1 MVTPIQH
8 HDWLA
13 LIEISGPFLAV
24 PVLKEAFPQGLEELD
39 GTKRKRFRQAY
50 EEWREALETDD
61 PQFDELH
68 AAWID
73 EVLARGLEL
82 DEDDKG
88 DVLKRADWCAANLSA
103 AMPEHG
109 AMLAP
114 DLAVIDEQRGSKP
127 LMLIHTY
134 GQDVDL
140 DAALRLDGWAAT
152 PADRMVQLCRA
163 TGCRLGLVTNG
174 ERWMLVDAPVG
185 AVTTFASWY
194 ARIWSQEPITL
205 QAFVHLLGVR
215 RFFVDEAE
223 QLPALFDRS
232 LKYQDEVT
240 DALGEQVRRAVEVL
254 IQSLDKADQDR
265 DRELLRDV
273 KEPELYE
280 AALTVMMRLVFLLSA
295 EERGLLLLGDE
306 RYEANY
312 ALSTLRMQLRKES
325 EEILER
331 RWDAWSRLLAIFRAV
346 FGGIE
351 HENLRLP
358 ALGGSLFDPDRF
370 PFLEGR
376 AKGSNW
382 RTDTAK
388 PLPIDNRT
396 VLLLLEAIQ
405 QFEGRTLS
413 YRALDVEQIGYVYE
427 GLLERTVK
435 RTAEVTL
442 ELDGTKNAKAP
453 WVKLTDLESAR
464 LDGAQRLAE
473 LLQERSGSSASRV
486 RNDLAKPVDDTLV
499 DRLLAACHGDT
510 SLRNRI
516 KPFAHLVRTDPWGY
530 PLVYSA
536 GAFIVTTGSDRRE
549 TGTHYTPKSLTEAI
563 ITETLTPIAYVGP
576 VEGTPREQ
584 WVLKSLAELLDL
596 KICDPAMGSGAFL
609 VQACRW
615 LADRLVEAWSLAE
628 GSGKT
633 VSVDGEVLDSPGTKE
648 LLPRDTE
655 ARTVIARRLIA
666 ERCLY
671 GVDLNPLAV
680 ELAKLSIWLVTLA
693 KGRPFGFLDHNLR
706 CGDSLLGIHRLDQLT
721 ELSMTPTGKG
731 QQRLFG
737 QNIERA
743 VLEAIELRQRL
754 RKKPIRD
761 IHDVE
766 AMATLDANA
775 RQKLEVPEHIA
786 DAFIGEVFAMGGNGA
801 GLEDGLAS
809 LTIQAG
815 QAVEGDRNALALMHR
830 RSVASLSTDL
840 PADKHSRRPFHWPLE
855 FPEVFARDRAGFD
868 VLVGNPPFKRGKD
881 LSGIFGSTY
890 REWLVQQVAS
900 NRRGSADLVVYFFLR
915 ANQILRESGCFGLLA
930 TNTIAEGDTRQVG
943 LEPLLAAGNCIYQAH
958 PNEPW
963 PGAAAVMV
971 SRVHMHKGQWNGP
984 VRLGSADVPIISA
997 FLSAIN
1003 DWSPKPLAE
1012 NSGRSYQGS
1021 NILGLGFTMS
1031 EHDARA
1037 LIEQDK
1043 RLEDVLFPYM
1053 IGEDLTS
1060 SPQQR
1065 ASRWVIN
1072 FWDWPLDRSASGRWE
1087 GASEEARAK
1096 WLKELRVPRDFPCKV
1111 AADFPDLLSI
1121 VEETVKPERAEKKRK
1136 QYRDIWWQFAE
1147 KQKALYAALGAGKF
1161 LSRELDGER
1170 SSATPSTH
1178 ALCQVMISKYL
1189 AISMVP
1195 TSIVFSHRLVVFTV
1209 DAETFFSLLQS
1220 SIHEVWARKYGGTL
1234 ETRMSYTPS
1243 DAFGTF
1249 PFPSKV
1255 DAFGAVGHRFHELR
1269 NSVMRDRDIGMTALY
1284 NQFHQPS
1291 AQSVALTELRDL
1303 QREMDATV
1311 AHAYGWDDLDL
1322 EHGFH
1327 EVPYLPEKDRVRF
1340 TISETARVE
1349 VLRRLSEL
1357 NRQRYEE
1364 EVTAGLHNGKTTGTG
1379 SRKPRVTSSEN
1390 KPSRQPS
1397 FDFDGASANDGTY
1410 RKAAEQR
1417 ASYQASPT
1425 HAIVEYMKA
1434 HPGWHAKSDIV
1445 SAIGIT
1451 DGQWHAAIAEL
1462 IADNRIERQGERRGA
1477 RYRVVTEGA
1486 KE

>member
-1 MVTPIQH
+1 MSANTVH

-24 PVLKEAFPQGLEELD
+24 PVLAEAFPQGLEELD
-39 GTKRKRFRQAY
+39 GVKRKRLRQAY

-61 PQFDELH
+61 PQFAELH

-73 EVLARGLEL
+73 EVLARGLDL
-82 DEDDKG
+82 NEDGKS
-88 DVLKRADWCAANLSA
+88 DVLKRADWCVANLNVA
-103 AMPEHG
+103 LPEHG
-109 AMLAP
+109 VTLSP
-114 DLAVIDEQRGSKP
+114 DLAVIDEQRANNP

-134 GQDVDL
+134 GQDIDL
-140 DAALRLDGWAAT
+140 DATLKLDGWAAT

-174 ERWMLVDAPVG
+174 ERWMLVDAPIG

-205 QAFVHLLGVR
+205 QAFVHLLGIR
-215 RFFVDEAE
+215 RFFVDESE
-223 QLPALFDRS
+223 QLLALFDRS

-254 IQSLDKADQDR
+254 IQAIDKADQDR

-331 RWDAWSRLLAIFRAV
+331 RWDAWSRMLAIFRAV

-376 AKGSNW
+376 SKGSNW

-405 QFEGRTLS
+405 QFQGRTLS

-442 ELDGTKNAKAP
+442 ELDSTKNAKAP
-453 WVKLTDLESAR
+453 WVKLAELESAR
-464 LDGAQRLAE
+464 LDGAERLAE

-486 RNDLAKPVDDTLV
+486 RNDLTKPVDDTLA

-510 SLRNRI
+510 NLRNRI

-530 PLVYSA
+530 PLVYPA

-563 ITETLTPIAYVGP
+563 VTETLTPVAYVGP
-576 VEGTPREQ
+576 AEGTPREQ
-584 WVLKSLAELLDL
+584 WVLKPPAELLDL

-615 LADRLVEAWSLAE
+615 LADRLVEDWSQAE
-628 GSGKT
+628 GNGKT
-633 VSVDGEVLDSPGTKE
+633 VSVDGEVLDAPDTKE
-648 LLPRDTE
+648 PLPRDTE

-721 ELSMTPTGKG
+721 ELAMTPTGKG

-743 VLEAIELRQRL
+743 VQEAIELRQRL
-754 RKKPIRD
+754 RAMPIRD
-761 IHDVE
+761 IRDVE
-766 AMATLDANA
+766 AMAHLDADA
-775 RQKLEVPEHIA
+775 RRRLEVPECFA
-786 DAFIGEVFAMGGNGA
+786 DAFIGAVFASGGNCA
-801 GLEDGLAS
+801 ALENALAS

-815 QAVEGDRNALALMHR
+815 QVIDGDREVLALMCQ
-830 RSVASLSTDL
+830 RSVAAFSTDL
-840 PADKHSRRPFHWPLE
+840 PADRPARRPFHWPLE
-855 FPEVFARDRAGFD
+855 FPEVFARERGGFD
-868 VLVGNPPFKRGKD
+868 GIVGNPPFLGGQRITGVAGTAFRD
-881 LSGIFGSTY
+881 
-890 REWLVQQVAS
+890 WLVVHIAEG
-900 NRRGSADLVVYFFLR
+900 RRGSADLVAYFFLR
-915 ANQILRESGCFGLLA
+915 AWSLLRDGGGFGLLA
-930 TNTIAEGDTRQVG
+930 VNTIAEGDTRQVG
-943 LEPLLAAGNCIYQAH
+943 LEAMVGAGAVIHAAY

-963 PGAAAVMV
+963 PGKAAVV
-971 SRVHMHKGQWNGP
+971 TSRAHVRNGEW
-984 VRLGSADVPIISA
+984 RGERSLLGRPAPFISA
-997 FLSAIN
+997 FLS
-1003 DWSPKPLAE
+1003 DREEWSPKRLKANE
-1012 NSGRSYQGS
+1012 GITYQGS
-1021 NILGLGFTMS
+1021 IVLGMGFVLWPGEARRML
-1031 EHDARA
+1031 DADPKNA
-1037 LIEQDK
+1037 
-1043 RLEDVLFPYM
+1043 DVIFPYLN
-1053 IGEDLTS
+1053 GEDLNS
-1060 SPQQR
+1060 DPEQR

-1072 FWDWPLDRSASGRWE
+1072 FWDWLEDKAATYLDPYEWI
-1087 GASEEARAK
+1087 
-1096 WLKELRVPRDFPCKV
+1096 KERVY
-1111 AADFPDLLSI
+1111 
-1121 VEETVKPERAEKKRK
+1121 PERLEKSKEK
-1136 QYRDIWWQFAE
+1136 SYRNIMSMWWQHLAARP
-1147 KQKALYAALGAGKF
+1147 ALYHAIGRGGSFCQHPEFWDRERK
-1161 LSRELDGER
+1161 LSRVLTVAR
-1170 SSATPSTH
+1170 
-1178 ALCQVMISKYL
+1178 VSKTL
-1189 AISMVP
+1189 AF
-1195 TSIVFSHRLVVFTV
+1195 VFSDPATVFSDALVVFALDSGTHFAV
-1209 DAETFFSLLQS
+1209 VQS
-1220 SIHEVWARKYGGTL
+1220 NIHAVFAWQNSSKLKTDLRY
-1234 ETRMSYTPS
+1234 SPS
-1243 DAFGTF
+1243 DAFETF
-1249 PFPSKV
+1249 PLPLDDERPS
-1255 DAFGAVGHRFHELR
+1255 GLGERFHQVR
-1269 NSVMRDRDIGMTALY
+1269 ADVMRADRIGLTKLY
-1284 NQFHQPS
+1284 NRFHTCTERDPRIEDLR
-1291 AQSVALTELRDL
+1291 ALQSD
-1303 QREMDATV
+1303 MDAAV
-1311 AHAYGWDDLDL
+1311 IRAYGWEDIDLD
-1322 EHGFH
+1322 HSFH
-1327 EVPYLPEKDRVRF
+1327 EVPYLPENDRTRF
-1340 TISETARVE
+1340 TISESARVE

-1364 EVTAGLHNGKTTGTG
+1364 EVTQGLHGGNAA
-1379 SRKPRVTSSEN
+1379 SSNSLKPRTRRATPQST
-1390 KPSRQPS
+1390 PQPV
-1397 FDFDGASANDGTY
+1397 FDFGDIPANENEY
-1410 RKAAEQR
+1410 LKVAEPR
-1417 ASYQASPT
+1417 ASYQNDSAC
-1425 HAIVEYMKA
+1425 IVLEHLKTN
-1434 HPGWHAKSDIV
+1434 PSWHAKADIL
-1445 SAIGIT
+1445 AATGLT
-1451 DGQWHAAIAEL
+1451 DGQWNTAITDLVATGL
-1462 IADNRIERQGERRGA
+1462 VERQGERRGA
-1477 RYRVVTEGA
+1477 LYRVRTEHHAFQGDSP
-1486 KE
+1486 